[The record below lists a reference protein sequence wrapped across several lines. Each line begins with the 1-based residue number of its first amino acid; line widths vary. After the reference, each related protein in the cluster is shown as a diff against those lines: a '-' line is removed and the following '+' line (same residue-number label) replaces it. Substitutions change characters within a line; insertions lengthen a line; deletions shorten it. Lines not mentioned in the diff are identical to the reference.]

1 MKYILKNTH
10 TNKYLHFVH
19 SALAWNTMESAEQLT
34 SEDWVL
40 FAASHDINLDNG
52 YELVP
57 ATGVKYQA
65 PLQRTSFSMHK
76 QKARIQCK
84 VCFGKFGFEEILTH
98 RDTCKYTK
106 PKRSK
111 KPVKPIKIASGVVE
125 MDLAPKTP
133 VDIEIHSER
142 GKRHRGYVSCSGCLN
157 RVYISTKYEDT
168 SLGPAFICPDCKAIL
183 RPKDAMSYR
192 VGR

>member
-1 MKYILKNTH
+1 
-10 TNKYLHFVH
+10 
-19 SALAWNTMESAEQLT
+19 MESAAQLT
-34 SEDWVL
+34 REDWSVV
-40 FAASHDINLDNG
+40 AASHDMKLDNG

-57 ATGVKYQA
+57 ATGIKYQA
-65 PLQRTSFSMHK
+65 LQHSTSFSMHK

-98 RDTCKYTK
+98 REACKYTK

-111 KPVKPIKIASGVVE
+111 KPVKAIKIPGDVVE
-125 MDLAPKTP
+125 MDLTPKTP
-133 VDIEIHSER
+133 VDIQINSER
-142 GKRHRGYVSCSGCLN
+142 GRRHRGFVSCAGCLN
-157 RVYISTKYEDT
+157 RVYITTKYADT